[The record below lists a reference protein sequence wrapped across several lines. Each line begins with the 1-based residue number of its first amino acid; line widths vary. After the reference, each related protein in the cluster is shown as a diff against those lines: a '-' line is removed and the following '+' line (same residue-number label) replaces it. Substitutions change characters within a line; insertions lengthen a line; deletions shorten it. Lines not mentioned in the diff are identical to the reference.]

1 VVVYI
6 IGEVYMFNHILIST
20 PGPTE
25 LIVILLLILVL
36 FGAKRIPEIAQGL
49 GKGIREFKKSM
60 REVQDEIETSE
71 PKKLKSD
78 KEKKAEK
85 KEDKQDG

>member
-1 VVVYI
+1 MHEFV
-6 IGEVYMFNHILIST
+6 LLSA

-49 GKGIREFKKSM
+49 GKGIREFKRSM
-60 REVQDEIETSE
+60 REVQDEIESSGE
-71 PKKLKSD
+71 SKQIKKP
-78 KEKKAEK
+78 EAKKDDEAK
-85 KEDKQDG
+85 

>member
-1 VVVYI
+1 MMDY
-6 IGEVYMFNHILIST
+6 ILIGT

-25 LIVILLLILVL
+25 LIVILLLVLVL

-60 REVQDEIETSE
+60 REIQGEIESPE
-71 PKKLKSD
+71 QNQKKKP
-78 KEKKAEK
+78 EEK
-85 KEDKQDG
+85 KENEKNDKS

>member
-1 VVVYI
+1 
-6 IGEVYMFNHILIST
+6 MFEYILISA

-25 LIVILLLILVL
+25 LIVILILVLVL

-60 REVQDEIETSE
+60 HEIQDEIEKPG
-71 PKKLKSD
+71 PKLVKDK
-78 KEKKAEK
+78 KEKTEDQAQG
-85 KEDKQDG
+85 EDKKNG

>member
-1 VVVYI
+1 MMSY
-6 IGEVYMFNHILIST
+6 ILIGT

-25 LIVILLLILVL
+25 LIVILLLVLVL

-60 REVQDEIETSE
+60 KEIHGEIESPE
-71 PKKLKSD
+71 QNKKK
-78 KEKKAEK
+78 KPETKKPETEKAETE
-85 KEDKQDG
+85 KENEKNDQS

>member
-1 VVVYI
+1 
-6 IGEVYMFNHILIST
+6 MFDYILIST

-25 LIVILLLILVL
+25 LIIILILVLVL

-60 REVQDEIETSE
+60 SEIKDEIEKPE
-71 PKKLKSD
+71 PKLVKD
-78 KEKKAEK
+78 K
-85 KEDKQDG
+85 KETKAKTDKSEDEKNG

>member
-1 VVVYI
+1 
-6 IGEVYMFNHILIST
+6 MFNYILIGT

-25 LIVILLLILVL
+25 LIIILILVLVL

-60 REVQDEIETSE
+60 SEIKDEIDKPE
-71 PKKLKSD
+71 PKLVKD
-78 KEKKAEK
+78 K
-85 KEDKQDG
+85 KEVKDKTSKSEDEKNG

>member
-1 VVVYI
+1 
-6 IGEVYMFNHILIST
+6 MFDYILIGT

-25 LIVILLLILVL
+25 LIIILILILVL

-60 REVQDEIETSE
+60 HEVQEEIEKPSPKLVKDKKDE
-71 PKKLKSD
+71 PSSQD
-78 KEKKAEK
+78 K
-85 KEDKQDG
+85 KEDKQNE

>member
-1 VVVYI
+1 
-6 IGEVYMFNHILIST
+6 MFDYILIGT

-25 LIVILLLILVL
+25 LIIILVLVLIL

-60 REVQDEIETSE
+60 HEIKDEIESPD
-71 PKKLKSD
+71 PKLVKDK
-78 KEKKAEK
+78 KEKKETTDK
-85 KEDKQDG
+85 PEDDKNA

>member
-1 VVVYI
+1 
-6 IGEVYMFNHILIST
+6 MFNYILIGT

-25 LIVILLLILVL
+25 LIIILILVLVL

-60 REVQDEIETSE
+60 SEIKDEIDKPE
-71 PKKLKSD
+71 PKLVKD
-78 KEKKAEK
+78 K
-85 KEDKQDG
+85 KEAKAKTDKSEDDKNG

>member
-1 VVVYI
+1 
-6 IGEVYMFNHILIST
+6 MFNYILIGT

-25 LIVILLLILVL
+25 LIIILILILVL

-60 REVQDEIETSE
+60 HEIQDEIEKPE
-71 PKKLKSD
+71 PKLVKDK
-78 KEKKAEK
+78 KEKSEDKAKGEEGKSEEK
-85 KEDKQDG
+85 KDD

>member
-1 VVVYI
+1 MMDY
-6 IGEVYMFNHILIST
+6 ILIGT

-25 LIVILLLILVL
+25 LIVILLLVLVL

-60 REVQDEIETSE
+60 REIQGEIESPE
-71 PKKLKSD
+71 QNQKKKP
-78 KEKKAEK
+78 ETKKPEEK
-85 KEDKQDG
+85 KENNKDDQS